1 MIALYLAT
9 GFEELEVITIY
20 TVLKRGGV
28 DVKLISITDKL
39 EVMGA
44 RGATLTANQNIN
56 DVNYEECEM
65 IILPGGA
72 LGANNLLDNVTVQEK
87 LTDFNKKSKWIGAI
101 CAAPY
106 VLGELNILEGK
117 QATSYPG
124 FESHLKGALLS
135 ENKVVVS
142 ENIVT
147 SRGPGTA
154 LEFSFAILTI
164 FKGQGET
171 DKIKEQML
179 LK

>member
-9 GFEELEVITIY
+9 GFEELEAITIY

-28 DVKLISITDKL
+28 DVKLISITEKL

-44 RGATLTANQNIN
+44 RGATLIANQNIN
-56 DVNYEECEM
+56 EINYQECEM

-72 LGANNLLDNVTVQEK
+72 LGANNLLDNLIVQER
-87 LTDFNKKSKWIGAI
+87 LIEFNKKGKWIGAI

-106 VLGELNILEGK
+106 VLGELGILNGK
-117 QATSYPG
+117 EATSYPG
-124 FESHLKGALLS
+124 FESHLKGATLS
-135 ENKVVVS
+135 ENKVVIS

-154 LEFSFAILTI
+154 LEFAFEILNI
-164 FKGQGET
+164 LKGKVET